1 MKILFRTSGGSN
13 PKNELG
19 MGHIYRCM
27 NLSKKF
33 KSHETLF
40 LIEDFGSVK
49 KLLKDN
55 SEKVLELNPGINENQ
70 DIEETKSCIKKNQI
84 DILIIDKYGLKNNY
98 VKTLKKKIK
107 TVVITDLHKNNYDA
121 DLIINGFIGYE
132 NSIKFNKYKT
142 KCLLG
147 PKYQILNNYLKSK
160 NFKEKEFDLVLTLGG
175 YDSKCIIEKILE
187 FIVMKNFIFKT
198 LVILGPATRKTAKIL
213 KIEKQYKKNIKII
226 KETKNFQREISKG
239 KNAITG
245 GGVSTYEFARL
256 NIPFGIICQY
266 NHQLITSKEWDKR
279 GIGTNLGMFNIKLN
293 NKIKLFLEKINENDI
308 KFETRKKIKFSD
320 TDKILNEILRL
331 KYD

>member
-13 PKNELG
+13 PRNELG

-40 LIEDFGSVK
+40 LIEDFGSVT
-49 KLLKDN
+49 KLLRYN
-55 SEKVLELNPGINENQ
+55 GEKVLKLNPRINEND
-70 DIEETKSCIKKNQI
+70 DIKETKKYIKKNQV
-84 DILIIDKYGLKNNY
+84 DILVIDKYGLKNNY
-98 VKTLKKKIK
+98 VKSLKEQIK
-107 TVVITDLHKNNYDA
+107 TVVITDLYKNNYNA
-121 DLIINGFIGYE
+121 DLIINGFIGYN

-147 PKYQILNNYLKSK
+147 PRYQILNNYLEINNSK
-160 NFKEKEFDLVLTLGG
+160 RKEFDLVLTLGG

-187 FIVMKNFIFKT
+187 FIIVKNFNFKT

-213 KIEKQYKKNIKII
+213 KIEKKHKKNIKII
-226 KETKNFQREISKG
+226 KETKNFQSEISKG

-245 GGVSTYEFARL
+245 GGISTYEFARL

-266 NHQLITSKEWDKR
+266 NHQLITSKEWDRR
-279 GIGTNLGMFNIKLN
+279 GIGKNLGVFNIKLN
-293 NKIKLFLEKINENDI
+293 NRIKLFLEKINQNNI
-308 KFETRKKIKFSD
+308 KLKTAKKIKFSD
-320 TDKILNEILRL
+320 TEKILKEILRL